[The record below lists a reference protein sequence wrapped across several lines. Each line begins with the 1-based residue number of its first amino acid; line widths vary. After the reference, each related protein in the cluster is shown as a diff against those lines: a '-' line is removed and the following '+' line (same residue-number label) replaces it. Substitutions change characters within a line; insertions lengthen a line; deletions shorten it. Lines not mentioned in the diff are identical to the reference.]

1 MFGSPLDD
9 DSMSKMVS
17 MARLVSSPMAL
28 KCLSTPVSGK
38 LPMNT
43 PGVGSGT
50 TFLPA
55 LVGSK
60 TGRRQRG
67 EFVTGETTGEIGS

>member
-1 MFGSPLDD
+1 MFGSPPDD
-9 DSMSKMVS
+9 DSMSRMVS

-50 TFLPA
+50 AF
-55 LVGSK
+55 
-60 TGRRQRG
+60 
-67 EFVTGETTGEIGS
+67 